1 MICSSLNEQQN
12 NENTKL
18 PNLTTY
24 YLIPNSI
31 QRLSCI
37 FIFKPHGGQNE
48 ESEARQDGATLVDSA
63 TEGVGRGTG
72 ESNGMLTPMY
82 TLSTMIRFLK
92 NPTYYVHNGY
102 IERGSRKENAR
113 FKVLISCL

>member
-31 QRLSCI
+31 QRVSGI
-37 FIFKPHGGQNE
+37 FMFKPHGGQNE
-48 ESEARQDGATLVDSA
+48 ELEIFLFCAVR
-63 TEGVGRGTG
+63 RG
-72 ESNGMLTPMY
+72 
-82 TLSTMIRFLK
+82 
-92 NPTYYVHNGY
+92 
-102 IERGSRKENAR
+102 NACR
-113 FKVLISCL
+113 